1 MCFSF
6 CFFLIGIPADI
17 TNSAVE
23 LKNCAITTVIKKY
36 KSIIKKKKNKH
47 DKMVLLAKT
56 KFNSEE
62 VLISK
67 ALIDSNKFASVND
80 VQKEHED
87 MKKKPSFHNK

>member
-17 TNSAVE
+17 TNSAAE

-47 DKMVLLAKT
+47 NKMVLLAKT

-67 ALIDSNKFASVND
+67 ALIDSKNLRR
-80 VQKEHED
+80 
-87 MKKKPSFHNK
+87 

>member
-1 MCFSF
+1 
-6 CFFLIGIPADI
+6 
-17 TNSAVE
+17 
-23 LKNCAITTVIKKY
+23 
-36 KSIIKKKKNKH
+36 
-47 DKMVLLAKT
+47 MVLLAKT

>member
-56 KFNSEE
+56 KFNSGE

-67 ALIDSNKFASVND
+67 ALIDSKNLRR
-80 VQKEHED
+80 
-87 MKKKPSFHNK
+87 